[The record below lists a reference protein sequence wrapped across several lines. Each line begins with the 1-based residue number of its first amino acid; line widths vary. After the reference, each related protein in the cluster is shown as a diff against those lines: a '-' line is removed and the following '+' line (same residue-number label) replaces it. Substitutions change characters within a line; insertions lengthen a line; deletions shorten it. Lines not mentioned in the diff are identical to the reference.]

1 MANVKISIISEFLG
15 KGLKD
20 ADKSMKG
27 FEKSVKR
34 VGYLFGGGY
43 LGAKVLGFSKVA
55 VKAFAADD
63 NAARSLGLTIK
74 NLGLGYEGASKSVND
89 YISNLE
95 KQTGVLDDELRPAM
109 DRMLRATGS
118 ITKAQD
124 LLGLSLDIAAGTG
137 KSLTQVSQSLQK
149 AYLGQTQALGRLGVG
164 LSKAELTSSNFE
176 EIQKRLTILFKGQ
189 AVSAANSYQGS
200 IDKITVA
207 MNNAKEVI
215 GKGMVEALTGYGG
228 QGGLSGALDIVA
240 KSAQVV
246 SDLFVGI
253 GRTRGYLSE
262 LFTTKSGVSPLQ
274 AFRNAQALAAE
285 YRKMDSFGGV
295 KPTGIV
301 PSISSAVKADAIAKA
316 EKNSLN
322 NAKAMTKEKSKQL
335 ALDKA
340 KANVAKAQANFD
352 ITKINLAAA
361 LKGKVSLD
369 EENRLKALQAIENGN
384 GEEALKWIAKI
395 DAARK
400 KAADDE
406 ATRQENLMA
415 SIQARMNVILALQDR
430 VNAKIA
436 GNQAADQAAAIATV
450 ADVQTRIST
459 IAAAQAK
466 VDAKI
471 AGNQISDIQARM
483 DAIAALQAR
492 VNEKAGVTINVN
504 AGAVANMDQVTDAVS
519 LGLQNSS
526 LSGSFAQ
533 INRNVSI
540 YE

>member
-164 LSKAELTSSNFE
+164 LSKAELTSSSFE
-176 EIQKRLTILFKGQ
+176 EIQNRLTVLFQGQ

-200 IDKITVA
+200 IDKLTVA

-215 GKGMVEALTGYGG
+215 GQGMVDALTGYGG
-228 QGGLSGALDIVA
+228 EGGLNGALNIVA
-240 KSAQVV
+240 RSAQVV

-274 AFRNAQALAAE
+274 AFRNAQALAAS
-285 YRKMDSFGGV
+285 YRMQDKFGGV
-295 KPTGIV
+295 KPTGVV

-316 EKNSLN
+316 E
-322 NAKAMTKEKSKQL
+322 AKRQKELVALQKKQVAATKEITKSK
-335 ALDKA
+335 KA
-340 KANVAKAQANFD
+340 SAVFD
-352 ITKINLAAA
+352 MEQIQIAAA
-361 LKGKVSLD
+361 LKGKIT
-369 EENRLKALQAIENGN
+369 EEEAIRLKLQSAILMGN
-384 GEEALKWIAKI
+384 NSE
-395 DAARK
+395 AARLTVELSK
-400 KAADDE
+400 TVGMTQELSTWLRNLPTAKNPFE
-406 ATRQENLMA
+406 AWQSYLDGIMGT
-415 SIQARMNVILALQDR
+415 LQR
-430 VNAKIA
+430 
-436 GNQAADQAAAIATV
+436 IATQSIPSAGFSMGGGAGYELPV
-450 ADVQTRIST
+450 NPYAGTYYGETGRDPMPVNIVIST
-459 IAAAQAK
+459 TDQFA
-466 VDAKI
+466 
-471 AGNQISDIQARM
+471 S
-483 DAIAALQAR
+483 ALR
-492 VNEKAGVTINVN
+492 YDLLDN
-504 AGAVANMDQVTDAVS
+504 
-519 LGLQNSS
+519 S
-526 LSGSFAQ
+526 LSGKQSAVDRNLGSF
-533 INRNVSI
+533 
-540 YE
+540 